1 MNKNVFLNSPLNL
14 CYVYFQKYGEF
25 LQKSNQLNRLEA
37 KHAVLEKAVEEGK
50 NIFVQFSSTSVLL
63 ESIFFWFLEVPIPE
77 METGTRYVLNFVFL
91 LISFTFQSLIHL
103 NLKIVFFALGSILL
117 AVFVTNYK
125 N

>member
-50 NIFVQFSSTSVLL
+50 NIFVQFSTTSVFL
-63 ESIFFWFLEVPIPE
+63 ESFFF
-77 METGTRYVLNFVFL
+77 
-91 LISFTFQSLIHL
+91 
-103 NLKIVFFALGSILL
+103 
-117 AVFVTNYK
+117 
-125 N
+125 